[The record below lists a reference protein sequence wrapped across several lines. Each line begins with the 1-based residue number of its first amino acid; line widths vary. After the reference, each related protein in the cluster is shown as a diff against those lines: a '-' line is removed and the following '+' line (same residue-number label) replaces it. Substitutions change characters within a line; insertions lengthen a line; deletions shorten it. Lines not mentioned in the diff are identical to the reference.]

1 MAKQS
6 KAGASYGACR
16 FCGQSVIVED
26 GAEMTALQLE
36 EAATMLCGC
45 DEAIKYQQEKNRRT
59 VAKQRINELF
69 GEDAGEY
76 KQPETV
82 REIML
87 NAVDAICDKKNESR
101 NGNDQNGASL
111 PDHANGKGQ
120 NKGRAGNQ
128 RQQRICAVGG
138 IWQ

>member
-1 MAKQS
+1 MTKKS
-6 KAGASYGACR
+6 NTGSCR

-26 GAEMTALQLE
+26 GAEMTAPQLE

-45 DEAIKYQQEKNRRT
+45 DAAIKYQQEKNRRT

-82 REIML
+82 KQIML
-87 NAVDAICDKKNESR
+87 NAVDAICDKKIKVATVTIRTGLRCKIMQMAKDKIKVVREISDNNEFV
-101 NGNDQNGASL
+101 Q
-111 PDHANGKGQ
+111 
-120 NKGRAGNQ
+120 
-128 RQQRICAVGG
+128 
-138 IWQ
+138 

>member
-1 MAKQS
+1 MAKGS
-6 KAGASYGACR
+6 KAGARR
-16 FCGQSVIVED
+16 FCGQNVIVED
-26 GAEMTALQLE
+26 GAEMTAPQLE

-87 NAVDAICDKKNESR
+87 NAVDTICDKKMKTAIVTIRTGLRCRIMQMAQDKIKVVREISDNNEFV
-101 NGNDQNGASL
+101 Q
-111 PDHANGKGQ
+111 
-120 NKGRAGNQ
+120 
-128 RQQRICAVGG
+128 
-138 IWQ
+138 

>member
-6 KAGASYGACR
+6 KAGASSGACR

-26 GAEMTALQLE
+26 GAEMTAPQLE

-69 GEDAGEY
+69 GEDAGE
-76 KQPETV
+76 
-82 REIML
+82 
-87 NAVDAICDKKNESR
+87 DC
-101 NGNDQNGASL
+101 QNGAAVVPVHGHFL
-111 PDHANGKGQ
+111 PAPDAFINRVVFQ
-120 NKGRAGNQ
+120 IVR
-128 RQQRICAVGG
+128 
-138 IWQ
+138 

>member
-1 MAKQS
+1 MAKGS
-6 KAGASYGACR
+6 KSGACR
-16 FCGQSVIVED
+16 FCGQNVIVED
-26 GAEMTALQLE
+26 GADMTAPQLE

-87 NAVDAICDKKNESR
+87 NAVDAICDKKMKVATVTIR
-101 NGNDQNGASL
+101 TGL
-111 PDHANGKGQ
+111 
-120 NKGRAGNQ
+120 RC
-128 RQQRICAVGG
+128 RIMQMAKDKIKVVRE
-138 IWQ
+138 ISDNIEFVQ